1 MRVKHDSGGSHTFAN
16 TLLGAD
22 LGAILHG
29 MDGEVDLG
37 EWLLLLYSAD
47 GIVDRVPANLL
58 GLAGR

>member
-1 MRVKHDSGGSHTFAN
+1 MRAKHDSGGSHTFAD

-29 MDGEVDLG
+29 MDGEIDLG
-37 EWLLLLYSAD
+37 EWLLLLYSVD
-47 GIVDRVPANLL
+47 GIVDLVSANLL